1 MSASVDWQ
9 AQAPVHLKHDQV
21 PAALARE
28 ITSPMSR
35 PLSPEPSKLLQ
46 RPQDQR
52 ETEAKEE

>member
-1 MSASVDWQ
+1 MLASEDWQ

-46 RPQDQR
+46 RPQGQR
-52 ETEAKEE
+52 ETEATEE